1 MKRRGII
8 FPSLQHEPAFIFRL
22 DTLSIGIKTCI
33 ESMLAMLA
41 YIYIGFMFRTIYVC
55 ERCICT
61 ERICHVYIN
70 GGALWV
76 HTVWVRYGC
85 TGVPISIY
93 VILRIAQRSNV
104 IGIGAYIAYTQQRAQ

>member
-8 FPSLQHEPAFIFRL
+8 FPSLHHEPAFIFRL

-70 GGALWV
+70 VGGFV
-76 HTVWVRYGC
+76 GSYCVGTVRVYGC
-85 TGVPISIY
+85 TYIY
-93 VILRIAQRSNV
+93 ICYTAYSTAQ
-104 IGIGAYIAYTQQRAQ
+104 